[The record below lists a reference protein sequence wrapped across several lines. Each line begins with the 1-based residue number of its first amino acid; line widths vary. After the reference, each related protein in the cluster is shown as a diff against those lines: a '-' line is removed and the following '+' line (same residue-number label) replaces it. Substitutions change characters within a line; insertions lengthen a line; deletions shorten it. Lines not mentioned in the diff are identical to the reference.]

1 MIRGK
6 VMALKTYIRE
16 ERVKSVIQASITRCY
31 EKRKLNTENK
41 RNKDKNSKTESRWTQ
56 RKSTKTKPVLWKD
69 KTDKNP

>member
-16 ERVKSVIQASITRCY
+16 ERFKSVIQASITRCY

-41 RNKDKNSKTESRWTQ
+41 RNKDKSRK
-56 RKSTKTKPVLWKD
+56 R
-69 KTDKNP
+69 